1 MKRQSA
7 IALCILSFLLLGS
20 PPLHALKKKGFKTQ
34 AEAEC
39 YLNTHYQ
46 RGCEYYNRGLWRTAS
61 TEFERVIHF
70 FPSSVE
76 AAEGSYYLAICYFEM
91 KEYDFANVEF
101 SRYLKASSHPTFF
114 EDAVHYKFCI
124 AEHFKAGK
132 KKRPFTARYLPK
144 WISAQDLALTI
155 YDEVVA
161 ALPNHALTVKALY
174 SKAELLKCMREYRES
189 VEAYQLIIRRFPRD
203 EIVPACYLNIAD
215 AYYQQSRYE
224 FQNPDIL
231 ALAELNA
238 RKFREDFPR
247 DERVDMA
254 DDYVCCIKELYAKGL
269 CDLGLFYER
278 MHQPAAAAIYF
289 QSSIEEFPDTQI
301 AQFCRSRLIC
311 LGYQVEE
318 ESSSSECE
326 VDSTLNPSDEQD
338 SLVDEPTQAE
348 QAEMTPVDDPLP
360 FTEESEPAAAYESD
374 PVQNISNDLQFSGL
388 ELAYQTQEPAL
399 VYDRTS
405 ELFDQPA
412 SYSYYEEEVPNDV
425 AEAALAEGMPLVVE
439 GQAEEEPQPY
449 IHYSLLKKRD
459 VKYYA
464 PPQGY
469 CSEFPLD

>member
-1 MKRQSA
+1 MKRQSI
-7 IALCILSFLLLGS
+7 IALCTLSLLLLVFQ
-20 PPLHALKKKGFKTQ
+20 PLHALRKKGFKTQ

-61 TEFERVIHF
+61 AEFERVLHF
-70 FPSSVE
+70 FPSSAEAVE
-76 AAEGSYYLAICYFEM
+76 ASYYLAICYFEM
-91 KEYDFANVEF
+91 REYDFANVEF
-101 SRYLKASSHPTFF
+101 SRYLKTSSHPTYF
-114 EDAVHYKFCI
+114 EDAVYYKFCI

-203 EIVPACYLNIAD
+203 EIVPVCYLNIAD

-254 DDYVCCIKELYAKGL
+254 DDYVRCIKELYAKGL

-289 QSSIEEFPDTQI
+289 QSSIEEFPDTQV
-301 AQFCRSRLIC
+301 AQFCRSRLAC

-318 ESSSSECE
+318 EPSSCEFE
-326 VDSTLNPSDEQD
+326 VDPTLNLLDK
-338 SLVDEPTQAE
+338 PTPAE
-348 QAEMTPVDDPLP
+348 QAEMVPIDDVFP
-360 FTEESEPAAAYESD
+360 FQEEGIEPAVNNESD
-374 PVQNISNDLQFSGL
+374 VTQDVSNALQLNGL
-388 ELAYQTQEPAL
+388 GVTCQAQEP
-399 VYDRTS
+399 VVIYDRTC

-412 SYSYYEEEVPNDV
+412 SYSYNEEEVPNGV
-425 AEAALAEGMPLVVE
+425 AEAALAGGVPLVVE
-439 GQAEEEPQPY
+439 GHAEEEPQPY